1 VLKKLSHQS
10 PQAEHYHD
18 VLSSFSDAITKRRK
32 QIAQERR
39 RATSQ
44 YVDRILV
51 LDVQNDQQQQ
61 QTSPISADADFSRI
75 EADSI
80 ENWWNSEFPF
90 APENADVLTADWD
103 TFALQIS
110 ENFTFDN
117 EASGGLFGGM

>member
-1 VLKKLSHQS
+1 
-10 PQAEHYHD
+10 